1 MHGIE
6 YWRDGRG
13 REPVREYVS
22 ALRDAGEKAQ
32 VAVFERLLR
41 LLAAQGPAIG
51 MPMARL
57 INRRERLYELRFGD
71 HRCAY
76 AQAGDAIVLLHGWR
90 KRTRKLDDRAEQQA
104 LRRLTV
110 LRKEERRP

>member
-76 AQAGDAIVLLHGWR
+76 AQAGDAIVLLHGGASARESW
-90 KRTRKLDDRAEQQA
+90 TTEQSNGA